1 MCDFY
6 NHKFF
11 RQLFLSASRAK
22 ATLSQ
27 QKESNNINVSLMQL
41 WRCLQAIRK
50 NSPDSTLIYRD
61 SKLTHLLM
69 PSLCRTGLSH
79 VAMIACVN
87 PHANDYDETL
97 TVLGKP
103 LFAILNFFDNR
114 LCTQILYFL
123 LQLKIHFRHI
133 MFQ

>member
-1 MCDFY
+1 
-6 NHKFF
+6 
-11 RQLFLSASRAK
+11 
-22 ATLSQ
+22 
-27 QKESNNINVSLMQL
+27 MQL

-69 PSLCRTGLSH
+69 PNLCRTGLAR

-97 TVLGKP
+97 TVLGTS
-103 LFAILNFFDNR
+103 LFTFLNVCDA
-114 LCTQILYFL
+114 LYEEL
-123 LQLKIHFRHI
+123 LMYIHSS
-133 MFQ
+133 

>member
-1 MCDFY
+1 
-6 NHKFF
+6 
-11 RQLFLSASRAK
+11 
-22 ATLSQ
+22 
-27 QKESNNINVSLMQL
+27 MQL

-69 PSLCRTGLSH
+69 PNLCRTGLAR

-97 TVLGKP
+97 TVLGTS
-103 LFAILNFFDNR
+103 LTFLNVCDTSYETSFM
-114 LCTQILYFL
+114 Y
-123 LQLKIHFRHI
+123 IHSS
-133 MFQ
+133 